1 MTGPVLRTLLITQP
15 VNPAKNWF
23 KLASGTCGL
32 KLLSIWIWCR
42 LSWHISIGFELGVI
56 GGLLVIKLGLGAVLI
71 ELGGAVILSCEA
83 ALGEL
88 SDWPKCRSR
97 GSLLGVWIL
106 KRSSSWMYFR
116 FLFIFVYIYVCSL
129 LPK

>member
-88 SDWPKCRSR
+88 SDWPKYGLSY
-97 GSLLGVWIL
+97 
-106 KRSSSWMYFR
+106 SSSLGTNEAGNNSFQ
-116 FLFIFVYIYVCSL
+116 LGL
-129 LPK
+129 Q